1 MKKEINWFK
10 AWQKWLADCKFNDY
24 NQKFAS
30 YQWKLYRAGVR
41 DVRLHDM
48 CIKLIDE
55 YGF

>member
-1 MKKEINWFK
+1 MKKEINWLK
-10 AWQKWLADCKFNDY
+10 AWQKWLADCKFNGY
-24 NQKFAS
+24 NRKFAS